1 MAGGGGRGRRCPVM
15 KRSSATV
22 AGPEAVKA
30 VEEAEETEEGG
41 GGAVGGHGGARGGGG
56 IWFRRGAATV
66 AATVAATCG
75 GFCRR
80 RKRKIFR
87 RHVSRHDIGRTFV
100 RLGAGFFVPPVR
112 VPGWQK
118 AFCQL
123 VSAAA
128 AGGYPPRRD
137 KNG

>member
-41 GGAVGGHGGARGGGG
+41 GAPSGAMVALAGGGDLVSAGSGDRGGDL
-56 IWFRRGAATV
+56 
-66 AATVAATCG
+66 G

>member
-1 MAGGGGRGRRCPVM
+1 M
-15 KRSSATV
+15 
-22 AGPEAVKA
+22 
-30 VEEAEETEEGG
+30 
-41 GGAVGGHGGARGGGG
+41 
-56 IWFRRGAATV
+56 AATV
-66 AATVAATCG
+66 AATVG
-75 GFCRR
+75 GFVER

-87 RHVSRHDIGRTFV
+87 RHVSRHGIGRTFV

-128 AGGYPPRRD
+128 AGGIRRGGIKTD
-137 KNG
+137 DAVSQASPLRVIP